1 MTIELPLVVGMLS
14 TALDQ
19 TTRHIVLTVETADRA
34 TYQIHFDAA
43 LVAAVARSL
52 LSIGR
57 SFACGPG
64 GRAPE
69 QPPTPIDGAVPCLGP
84 EGQKVL
90 DLLLAN
96 GAHFPVTFP
105 AHAIPILQGALQA
118 LDAMGS
124 EAASPAPMKH

>member
-1 MTIELPLVVGMLS
+1 MAIELPLVVGLLS
-14 TALDQ
+14 TELDQ
-19 TTRHIVLTVETADRA
+19 STRHVVLTVETADRA
-34 TYQIHFDAA
+34 TCQIHFDAA

-57 SFACGPG
+57 SFACGPD

-96 GAHFPVTFP
+96 GARFPVTFP
-105 AHAIPILQGALQA
+105 ARAIPILQGALRA
-118 LDAMGS
+118 LDAMGN
-124 EAASPAPMKH
+124 EAAWAAPTKH